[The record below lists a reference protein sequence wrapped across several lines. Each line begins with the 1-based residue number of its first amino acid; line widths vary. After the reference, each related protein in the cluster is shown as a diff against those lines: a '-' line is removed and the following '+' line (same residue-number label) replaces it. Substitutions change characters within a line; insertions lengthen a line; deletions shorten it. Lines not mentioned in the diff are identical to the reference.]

1 MNFFAMIRALLEL
14 LGFVSREVHDNEQ
27 RRAGAAQNQ
36 TEAMKQDEKRIQDAA
51 NAGAAVD
58 GLRDK
63 QIDPFDLDQK

>member
-1 MNFFAMIRALLEL
+1 MNFFAAIRALLEL

-27 RRAGAAQNQ
+27 RRAGAAENQ
-36 TEAMKQDEKRIQDAA
+36 TEAIKQDEKRIQDAA